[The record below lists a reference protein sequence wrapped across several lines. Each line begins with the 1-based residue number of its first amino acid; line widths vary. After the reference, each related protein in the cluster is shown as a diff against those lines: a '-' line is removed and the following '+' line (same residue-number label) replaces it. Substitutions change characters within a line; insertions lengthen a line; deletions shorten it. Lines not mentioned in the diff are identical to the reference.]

1 MSHSLAPSPLNDTMT
16 GEIVCGWLDAPLI
29 RTTLLSSFPFFLPSS
44 SLLHPFPPLCLP
56 LHFFFLSF
64 QVQLPGYLKSL
75 PIPKSVGGF
84 YELTRTEWLQLTPF
98 FIFLITFVYII
109 LSPFIGFLTNARKPR
124 PRINSKQKLSEPK
137 VADTVDIED
146 LGDKTVYCRCWRSNK
161 VQCENNCESHNHEQ
175 AN

>member
-1 MSHSLAPSPLNDTMT
+1 MTQWYYFWRNCLWMAGCPLNQNHPS
-16 GEIVCGWLDAPLI
+16 L
-29 RTTLLSSFPFFLPSS
+29 LLSFLPSFLLPS
-44 SLLHPFPPLCLP
+44 PSLPFSLPPP
-56 LHFFFLSF
+56 SFLLSTL

-75 PIPKSVGGF
+75 PVPKSVGGF
-84 YELTRTEWLQLTPF
+84 YELTRNEWLQLTPF

-161 VQCENNCESHNHEQ
+161 VQCENNCENHNHEQ

>member
-1 MSHSLAPSPLNDTMT
+1 MPL
-16 GEIVCGWLDAPLI
+16 
-29 RTTLLSSFPFFLPSS
+29 
-44 SLLHPFPPLCLP
+44 
-56 LHFFFLSF
+56 

-75 PIPKSVGGF
+75 PVPKSFGGF
-84 YELTRTEWLQLTPF
+84 YELTRNEWLQLLPF

-109 LSPFIGFLTNARKPR
+109 LSPFISFLTNVRKPR

-161 VQCENNCESHNHEQ
+161 VQCENKCKIRELYT
-175 AN
+175 